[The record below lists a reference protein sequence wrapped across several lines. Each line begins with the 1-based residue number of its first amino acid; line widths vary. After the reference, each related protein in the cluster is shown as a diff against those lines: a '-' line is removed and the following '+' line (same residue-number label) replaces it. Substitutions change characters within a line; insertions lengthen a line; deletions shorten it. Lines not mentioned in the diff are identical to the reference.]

1 VESARLRYRDLTE
14 DDVRLFGR
22 WFGDPRTMLHTG
34 VSKVLDEA
42 GVRTFV
48 AWQVSRA
55 AAGRPHF
62 RVIER
67 SEDCVPVGHCG
78 LKRVDDWPF
87 AQSSLENDAELE
99 IGYMLDPD
107 WWSHGYATEAARSA
121 LDDGFANFGRE
132 RMLARANSEN
142 AASIAVMI
150 RCGMTFDAEE
160 LQDGKRLVQYQL
172 TRRQWESASAAP

>member
-1 VESARLRYRDLTE
+1 
-14 DDVRLFGR
+14 
-22 WFGDPRTMLHTG
+22 MLHTG

-67 SEDCVPVGHCG
+67 REDCVPVGHCG

-87 AQSSLENDAELE
+87 AQSSLENDAELEIESELE